1 MVDFSEVIIAQMK
14 ERHPEM
20 VWQVMDVREMKYGD
34 AEFDLT
40 IDKVCRSRPS
50 SGSFSRGESA
60 EWVRQCRA
68 HSTQCSLARYGI
80 SRTW

>member
-34 AEFDLT
+34 AEFDLA
-40 IDKVCRSRPS
+40 IDKVCLPP
-50 SGSFSRGESA
+50 G
-60 EWVRQCRA
+60 
-68 HSTQCSLARYGI
+68 LA
-80 SRTW
+80 